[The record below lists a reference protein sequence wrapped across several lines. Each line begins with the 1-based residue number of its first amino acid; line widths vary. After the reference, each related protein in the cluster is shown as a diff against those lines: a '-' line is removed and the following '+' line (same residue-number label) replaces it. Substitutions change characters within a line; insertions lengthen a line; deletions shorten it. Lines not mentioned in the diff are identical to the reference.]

1 MTIQAVLF
9 DLDETLVVE
18 TASAE
23 AAFLAT
29 CEQARLRYDI
39 EPQSLAQ
46 AVRRRAGELWRAAP
60 TITYCRAIGISSWEG
75 LAANFDGADPQLAAL
90 RAWAP
95 TYRRAAW
102 SRALADYG
110 VYDAPFA
117 AELAETFPRERGA
130 RHVAFTD
137 AAPLLRTL
145 QGRYRLAVLTNGAPA
160 QQRAK
165 LHGSG
170 LAAYFETVVV
180 SGEVG
185 VGKPDPRVFEAAL
198 AALAVAPSAAV
209 MVGDSIERD
218 IAGAQAAGLHAIWL
232 NRSGM
237 DYHPGEHEPPAEQL
251 TALSQLPA
259 ALEMLQGR

>member
-1 MTIQAVLF
+1 M
-9 DLDETLVVE
+9 
-18 TASAE
+18 
-23 AAFLAT
+23 
-29 CEQARLRYDI
+29 
-39 EPQSLAQ
+39 
-46 AVRRRAGELWRAAP
+46 
-60 TITYCRAIGISSWEG
+60 
-75 LAANFDGADPQLAAL
+75 AAL

-95 TYRRAAW
+95 TYHRAAW
-102 SRALADYG
+102 SRAQADHG
-110 VYDAPFA
+110 VDDAPA
-117 AELAETFPRERGA
+117 AALAETFPRERGA
-130 RHVAFTD
+130 RHMAFAD

-145 QGRYRLAVLTNGAPA
+145 QGRYCLAVLTNGTPA

-170 LAAYFETVVV
+170 LADYFETVVV

-185 VGKPDPRVFEAAL
+185 VGKPDPRVFGAAL
-198 AALAVAPSAAV
+198 AALDVAPSTAV

-218 IAGAQAAGLHAIWL
+218 VVGAQAAGLHAVWL

-237 DYHPGEHEPPAEQL
+237 DYHPGEHEPPAQQL

>member
-1 MTIQAVLF
+1 MAIQAVLF
-9 DLDETLVVE
+9 DLDEPLVVE
-18 TASAE
+18 TASVE

-29 CEQARLRYDI
+29 CELGRVRYDI

-46 AVRRRAGELWRAAP
+46 AVRRRTGELWRAAP

-75 LAANFDGADPQLAAL
+75 LAANLDGADPQLAAL

-110 VYDAPFA
+110 VHDAPLA
-117 AELAETFPRERGA
+117 DELAATFRRERGA
-130 RHVAFTD
+130 RHVPFAD
-137 AAPLLRTL
+137 AAPTLRAL
-145 QGRYRLAVLTNGAPA
+145 QGRYRGAVLTNGAPA
-160 QQRAK
+160 QQREK

-170 LAAYFETVVV
+170 LATYLEAVVV
-180 SGEVG
+180 SGDVG
-185 VGKPDPRVFEAAL
+185 IGKPDPRVFGAAL
-198 AALAVAPSAAV
+198 AALAVAPSATV

-218 IAGAQAAGLHAIWL
+218 IVGAQAAGLRAVWL

-237 DYHPGEHEPPAEQL
+237 DYHPGEHEPPAQQL
-251 TALSQLPA
+251 TGLSQLPA
-259 ALEMLQGR
+259 ALAALQRR

>member
-1 MTIQAVLF
+1 MTIEAVLF

-18 TASAE
+18 TASVE
-23 AAFLAT
+23 TAFLAT
-29 CEQARLRYDI
+29 CEQARLRYGI
-39 EPQSLAQ
+39 EPPSLAQ

-75 LAANFDGADPQLAAL
+75 LAANFEGADPQLAAL
-90 RAWAP
+90 RTWAP

-110 VYDAPFA
+110 VHDAPFA
-117 AELAETFPRERGA
+117 DTLADTFRRERGA
-130 RHVAFTD
+130 RHVAFAD

-160 QQRAK
+160 QQREK
-165 LHGSG
+165 LYGAG

-185 VGKPDPRVFEAAL
+185 VGKPDPRVFGAAL
-198 AALAVAPSAAV
+198 AALDVAPSATV

-218 IAGAQAAGLHAIWL
+218 ILGAQAAGLHAIWL
-232 NRSGM
+232 NRSAM
-237 DYHPGEHEPPAEQL
+237 DHHPGEHEPPAQQL

-259 ALEMLQGR
+259 ALAAL

>member
-1 MTIQAVLF
+1 M
-9 DLDETLVVE
+9 LVV
-18 TASAE
+18 
-23 AAFLAT
+23 
-29 CEQARLRYDI
+29 RYGI

-75 LAANFDGADPQLAAL
+75 LAASFAGADPRLAAL

-102 SRALADYG
+102 SRALADHG
-110 VYDAPFA
+110 VHDAPLA
-117 AELAETFPRERGA
+117 DELAATFRRERGA
-130 RHVAFTD
+130 RHVAFAD
-137 AAPLLRTL
+137 AAPTLRAL

-165 LHGSG
+165 LRESG
-170 LAAYFETVVV
+170 LATYLETVIV

-185 VGKPDPRVFEAAL
+185 VGKPDPRVFGAAL
-198 AALAVAPSAAV
+198 AALDVAPSTAV

-218 IAGAQAAGLHAIWL
+218 VAGAQAAGLHAVWL
-232 NRSGM
+232 DRTGM
-237 DYHPGEHEPPAEQL
+237 DYHPGEHEPPAQQ
-251 TALSQLPA
+251 LSQLPA
-259 ALEMLQGR
+259 ALAALQRR

>member
-1 MTIQAVLF
+1 MVIQAVLF

-18 TASAE
+18 TASVE
-23 AAFLAT
+23 AALLAT
-29 CEQARLRYDI
+29 SELARLRCGV
-39 EPQSLAQ
+39 EPPSLAQ

-75 LAANFDGADPQLAAL
+75 LAASFVGADPRLAAL

-110 VYDAPFA
+110 VHDAPFA
-117 AELAETFPRERGA
+117 AALAETFPRERRA
-130 RHVAFTD
+130 RHVAYAD
-137 AAPLLRTL
+137 ATPLLRTL

-160 QQRAK
+160 HQREK

-170 LAAYFETVVV
+170 LATYFEAVVV
-180 SGEVG
+180 SGDVG
-185 VGKPDPRVFEAAL
+185 IGKPDPRVFAAAL
-198 AALAVAPSAAV
+198 AALAVAPSATV

-218 IAGAQAAGLHAIWL
+218 IVDAQAGGLRAVWL

-237 DYHPGEHEPPAEQL
+237 DYHPGEHEPPAQQI
-251 TALSQLPA
+251 TGLSQLPA
-259 ALEMLQGR
+259 ALKTLQGR